1 MPESLIQF
9 LKRWLITTVAVLV
22 ATQVVSGI
30 RYDHGH
36 PEALILATLTL
47 GLLNLFIRPVLLLLS
62 LPLLLFTLGLFTLG
76 LFTLV
81 INAGLLMFVGRIFQN
96 FHVDDFSAAFWGS
109 VVIAVVSTLLN
120 AISGTWKVRG
130 SIQTSAPTKSPLRSS
145 RNDKDGEGPVIDI

>member
-1 MPESLIQF
+1 MPQSLIQF

-22 ATQVVSGI
+22 ATQVVPGI

-36 PEALILATLTL
+36 PDALILATLAL
-47 GLLNLFIRPVLLLLS
+47 GLLNLFIRPVLLRLS
-62 LPLLLFTLGLFTLG
+62 LPLLLVTLG

-109 VVIAVVSTLLN
+109 VVIAIVSTLLN
-120 AISGTWKVRG
+120 TLSGTWKVRG
-130 SIQTSAPTKSPLRSS
+130 AIQTSAPAKSPLHSS

>member
-62 LPLLLFTLGLFTLG
+62 LPLLLFTLGLFTL
-76 LFTLV
+76 V
-81 INAGLLMFVGRIFQN
+81 INAGLLMFVGRIFQS

-130 SIQTSAPTKSPLRSS
+130 SMQTSAPTKSSLRSS

>member
-47 GLLNLFIRPVLLLLS
+47 GLLNLFIRPALLRLS
-62 LPLLLFTLGLFTLG
+62 LPLLLFTLG

>member
-36 PEALILATLTL
+36 PEALILATLSL
-47 GLLNLFIRPVLLLLS
+47 GLLNLFIRPVLLRLS
-62 LPLLLFTLGLFTLG
+62 LPLLLFTLG

-130 SIQTSAPTKSPLRSS
+130 SIQTSAPKSPLRSS